1 MPNRIVNTPRSLSPS
16 RGDSASAAS
25 FVSRKRSL
33 VDSRQR
39 TNCASERTPPEPSG
53 TREPRPRERVSV
65 PAHWGAAPD
74 NPAGT
79 RLSTGIMVTYHG
91 TAHVRLPCALRP
103 RGLANRNGEARI
115 AGLCAVGRGFSP
127 HPPSRLNPAAA
138 VGFLDGIPV
147 VGTRAARRVVVH
159 TDSCSHPKSAD
170 AGVQA
175 CYSAGVRAAQCRWRV
190 ALVAHGVPSACAAG
204 CTTLRRSASVRAR
217 SFRCRFGTWLCVA
230 WRALM

>member
-39 TNCASERTPPEPSG
+39 TNCASERTPPESSG
-53 TREPRPRERVSV
+53 TRELRPRERVSV
-65 PAHWGAAPD
+65 PAHWGAAPA

-79 RLSTGIMVTYHG
+79 RLNTGIMVTYHG

-115 AGLCAVGRGFSP
+115 AGLCAVGRGFSRFP
-127 HPPSRLNPAAA
+127 ARCARSRRGWRGPGLRGARASAARLQTRRCGAA
-138 VGFLDGIPV
+138 VGHWRRCS
-147 VGTRAARRVVVH
+147 RAS
-159 TDSCSHPKSAD
+159 TDP
-170 AGVQA
+170 
-175 CYSAGVRAAQCRWRV
+175 
-190 ALVAHGVPSACAAG
+190 
-204 CTTLRRSASVRAR
+204 
-217 SFRCRFGTWLCVA
+217 
-230 WRALM
+230 